1 MTIHKDKGD
10 GNAKCGAT
18 RWRGGAPWVD
28 SAFTRKLGYTANCKR
43 CLGTVKRTTAP
54 AVIMEN
60 MIGKIFHTSW
70 GYDMTINEYAKVIK
84 QSPKSI
90 LLQECYR
97 AVSDDNGMGNGRAT
111 TDGELKPNGE
121 QFRLFKKTTAY
132 GDRWSGGGQCRYWS
146 EWDGR
151 SSYHNTWD

>member
-1 MTIHKDKGD
+1 MSIHLKTPLGK
-10 GNAKCGAT
+10 AKCGST
-18 RWRGGAPWVD
+18 PWNRHYGLSLSEDRTLVD
-28 SAFTRKLGYTANCKR
+28 CKR
-43 CLGTVKRTTAP
+43 CLGTVKRTTQP
-54 AVIMEN
+54 AQIAEN

-111 TDGELKPNGE
+111 TGGELKPNGE

-132 GDRWSGGGQCRYWS
+132 GYRWSGGGQCRYWS